1 MSEKSTEDTDTPDG
15 DGLREKRLSE
25 QLDELEDPID
35 EAIEE
40 TLRKIRSGRIRDEEK
55 EKVRIKRKRALGYL
69 IRTKLK
75 VTEARELEAI
85 DERLTE
91 LENKQAETN
100 GEKTRI

>member
-1 MSEKSTEDTDTPDG
+1 MNEKSTEDGDMADG

-75 VTEARELEAI
+75 VVETRELETI

-100 GEKTRI
+100 GEKARI